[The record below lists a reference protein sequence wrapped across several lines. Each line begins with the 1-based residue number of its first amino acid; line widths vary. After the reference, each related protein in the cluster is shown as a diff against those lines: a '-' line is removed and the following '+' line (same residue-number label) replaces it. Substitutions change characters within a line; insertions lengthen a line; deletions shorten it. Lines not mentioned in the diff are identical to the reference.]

1 MRFILLI
8 MFIQNRYPNYN
19 RVSLAAVKN
28 GIYHPDLSTIQKNV
42 NESLLSKFSIENS
55 KTSTALDNG

>member
-1 MRFILLI
+1 